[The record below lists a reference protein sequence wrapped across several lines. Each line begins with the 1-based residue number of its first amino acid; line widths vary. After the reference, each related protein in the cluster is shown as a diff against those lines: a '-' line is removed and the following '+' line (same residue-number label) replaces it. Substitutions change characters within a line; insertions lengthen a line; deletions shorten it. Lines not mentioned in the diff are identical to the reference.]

1 LAVQRHSFG
10 EKSVNAAGQQF
21 AFFDLHPPVDDMTA
35 EVQRGLQES
44 PKKLSPKFFYDERGS
59 QLFEAITRLEA
70 YYPTRTELGLFDAHL
85 QQIAALIGQD
95 SCVVEYGSGSSLKIR
110 KLLQALAPSAY
121 VPIDISKDFLLSNA
135 QTLAKDFPSL
145 HVFPVCADFS
155 QAIALP
161 PQTNGMH
168 RVGFFP
174 GSSIGN
180 FEPEQARTFLTRVAG
195 TLGRGGHLL
204 IGVDCKKE
212 TKTLELAYN
221 DPDGVTAQFNL
232 NALAH
237 LNRVLDADFN
247 LRAFAHEAHYNEDLG
262 CIQMF
267 LRSLVEQR
275 VDICDEHFH
284 FAAGECLH
292 TENSYKYAP
301 AEFVQLAGSAG
312 FDCQQ
317 QWLDE
322 KAYFGLYLLRA
333 R

>member
-1 LAVQRHSFG
+1 
-10 EKSVNAAGQQF
+10 
-21 AFFDLHPPVDDMTA
+21 
-35 EVQRGLQES
+35 
-44 PKKLSPKFFYDERGS
+44 
-59 QLFEAITRLEA
+59 LEA